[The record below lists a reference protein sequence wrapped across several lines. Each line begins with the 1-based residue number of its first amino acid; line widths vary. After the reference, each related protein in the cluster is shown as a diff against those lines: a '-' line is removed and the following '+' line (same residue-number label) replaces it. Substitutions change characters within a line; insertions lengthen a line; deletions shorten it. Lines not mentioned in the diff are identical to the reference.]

1 MTMNVSLSSSFVDA
15 QKKRKKRTIMNAGSF
30 LSFVYR
36 SLERKKEDNN
46 ELVFIFYKC
55 P

>member
-15 QKKRKKRTIMNAGSF
+15 QKQKNRTIMNAGSL

-36 SLERKKEDNN
+36 SLERKKEDKN